1 MRDNIKNRLAVGFG
15 ITMLLMASIVV
26 FNYSIL
32 RKLEKLYLET
42 FKRSVDLELTTD
54 AQHIGGDMYM
64 IIANAIINRDMAKS
78 EREWA
83 TAKITYRAKFQKVDQ
98 AANTVA
104 EKTKVKEAQKA
115 YDDIILIY
123 EKDML
128 PLIKKGAV
136 VPGPLSDIDAQI
148 DSKIE
153 AIDQALVWVAKSMS
167 NDNQKAAREFHELLS
182 DTLKSGLLLSIFGA
196 IVAFFIA
203 AMTA

>member
-1 MRDNIKNRLAVGFG
+1 MKYSFNNRLVIGFV
-15 ITMLLMASIVV
+15 ITVLMMSSIVV
-26 FNYSIL
+26 LNYSTL

-42 FKRSVDLELTTD
+42 FKRSIDMELTTD
-54 AQHIGGDMYM
+54 AQHIGEDMYM
-64 IIANAIINRDMAKS
+64 IIANAIINRDIAKS

-83 TAKITYRAKFQKVDQ
+83 TAKKTYLAKFQKVDQ
-98 AANTVA
+98 AANTAA

-136 VPGPLSDIDAQI
+136 VPGPLSDIDALI

-153 AIDQALVWVAKSMS
+153 TIDQALVWVAKSMS
-167 NDNQKAAREFHELLS
+167 NDNQKAAKEFHELLS
-182 DTLKSGLLLSIFGA
+182 DTLKSGLLLSIFGV